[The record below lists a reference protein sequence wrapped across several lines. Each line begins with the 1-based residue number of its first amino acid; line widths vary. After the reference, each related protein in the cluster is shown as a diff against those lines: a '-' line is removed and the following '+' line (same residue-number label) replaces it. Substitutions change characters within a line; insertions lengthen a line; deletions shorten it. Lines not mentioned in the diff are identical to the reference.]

1 MHLTLEIKYPD
12 NSTSQ
17 KVEITEGVYVLT
29 NQDSSELGTAI
40 KVNSAFVR
48 RDHAVLELTRAGWM
62 ITARQP
68 QVRRMGRVTKPLGV
82 HEGEKFG
89 ANTQFAI
96 GTLEFRFVAP
106 EQVEVDAAPED
117 ATIGASLDRRISEVH
132 YEVSKAAQ
140 QHIRNVQAN
149 PKDPEYLARVTRII
163 VERVN
168 AAIAEIDG
176 RGMRQLA
183 ADAGRRDLIYRLLGG
198 TGILEPDRA
207 LDVAEIDSREFDTV
221 QKGLIADMG
230 LYNTSEKCDS
240 DIQAVN
246 AGYAEAFMHA
256 AKGIKP
262 ALLGKLVKKL
272 MAQSVS
278 DVMFGIGPLE
288 FLRKNDD
295 ISEIMVV
302 RSDKIFVE
310 LNGSLVE
317 TGLSFVSEES
327 SKTITSSIIGRV
339 GKQLN
344 VQNPYEDARLE
355 DGSRVNAVAMPISLD
370 GTALTIRK
378 FGKSALT
385 LEQLI
390 GYGCLNQAM
399 ASFLLGCVVSK
410 KNIVVSGGTG
420 TGKTTMVNWLAT
432 MIPPDERLVTVEDTA
447 ELRLGLPHV
456 VRLEARPAS
465 SDGHGEVSIRDLVK
479 NALRM
484 RPDRIVIGECRG
496 GEAFDMLQAMN
507 TGHEGSLTT
516 LHANN
521 ATEAM
526 SRIEN
531 LVLMADQGLPIDA
544 IRYQIAGAVD
554 YVIQLTRYANGKRK
568 ISAIS
573 EIGSID
579 PVTQRIEVNPVFET
593 HYDHSVPD
601 AETFFSFSGRTP
613 GAIGEIIKGG
623 FEPSYLSF
631 K

>member
-1 MHLTLEIKYPD
+1 MRLILEIKYPD
-12 NSTSQ
+12 NSPTQ
-17 KVEITEGVYVLT
+17 KVEIAEGVYVLS
-29 NQDSSELGTAI
+29 NRDSSDLGTAI

-68 QVRRMGRVTKPLGV
+68 QVRRIGRTNKPLSV

-96 GTLEFRFVAP
+96 GTLEFRFVLPDDAP
-106 EQVEVDAAPED
+106 EAVIDEEAG
-117 ATIGASLDRRISEVH
+117 ISASLDRRISEIH
-132 YEVSKAAQ
+132 FEVSKAAQ
-140 QHIRNVQAN
+140 HQIRNVQAN
-149 PKDPEYLARVTRII
+149 PNDPEYRARVSRII

-168 AAIAEIDG
+168 DAMAALSGKD
-176 RGMRQLA
+176 MHQLA

-198 TGILEPDRA
+198 DGILELDRSFDIA
-207 LDVAEIDSREFDTV
+207 ELDCREFSKV
-221 QKGLIADMG
+221 QNGLKEALKLHGTAAQCDRDIATANQNYTDAF
-230 LYNTSEKCDS
+230 E
-240 DIQAVN
+240 QAS
-246 AGYAEAFMHA
+246 
-256 AKGIKP
+256 KGIKA

-310 LNGSLVE
+310 LNGKLVE
-317 TGLSFVSEES
+317 TGLSFVSEDS

-344 VQNPYEDARLE
+344 VQNPYEDARLA
-355 DGSRVNAVAMPISLD
+355 DGSRVNAVAMPIALD

-385 LEQLI
+385 QEQLI
-390 GYGCLNQAM
+390 SFGALNLAM
-399 ASFLLGCVVSK
+399 ASFLRGCVVSK
-410 KNIVVSGGTG
+410 KNMVVSGGTG

-432 MIPPDERLVTVEDTA
+432 LIPPDERIVTVEDTA

-456 VRLEARPAS
+456 VRLEARPPS
-465 SDGHGEVSIRDLVK
+465 SDGHGEVSIRDLVA

-484 RPDRIVIGECRG
+484 RPDRIVVGECRR

-507 TGHEGSLTT
+507 TGHEGSMTT

-521 ATEAM
+521 PTETM
-526 SRIEN
+526 SRLEN
-531 LVLMADQGLPIDA
+531 LVLQAGEELPVDA

-554 YVIQLTRYANGKRK
+554 YVVQLTRYPNGARK
-568 ISAIS
+568 ISAIA
-573 EIGSID
+573 EIGGID
-579 PVTQRIEVNPVFET
+579 PITQRIEVNPVFET
-593 HYDHSVPD
+593 HYDHSRED

-613 GAIGEIIKGG
+613 DAIGEIIKGG
-623 FEPSYLSF
+623 FDPSYLSF
-631 K
+631 Q